1 MDNRRKRIVINPKF
15 QQQYA
20 IVSVVVTV
28 FLTNILIIFLS
39 LGPGEQKLELSPG
52 TAWAIGIFELVLLAG
67 VWYGT
72 LKATH
77 KVAGPVYKFSQ
88 HLKALGDGEVW
99 TRVALRQGDMFQEE
113 AESINASLDKL
124 QAKVQAVHDAA
135 KVIQLSQADGG
146 VTADQVGKLMA
157 ATAALRTK
165 RED

>member
-20 IVSVVVTV
+20 IVSVVLTV

-77 KVAGPVYKFSQ
+77 KVAGPVYKFVQ

-124 QAKVQAVHDAA
+124 QQKVQAVQDAA

-146 VTADQVGKLMA
+146 PTADQLEKLMA
-157 ATAALRTK
+157 ATAALRTE